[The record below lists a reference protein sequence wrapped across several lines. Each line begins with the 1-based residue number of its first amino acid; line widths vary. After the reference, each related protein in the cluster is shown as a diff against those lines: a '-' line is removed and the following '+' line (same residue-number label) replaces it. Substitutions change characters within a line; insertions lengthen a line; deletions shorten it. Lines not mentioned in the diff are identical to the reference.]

1 MRILKPAPAVLFWMK
16 NILLFIMMHQ
26 NYMRRTGFLY
36 DERFMLHLTGPEHPE
51 SPERLS
57 AIYRGVEEGGLL
69 PFLTQIKASRAKQE
83 WIEAVH
89 SLKLILRFEEASL
102 RGLDMLD
109 TPDNRLCRDT
119 FETAMLAAG
128 GVIDTVERVMKGE
141 IDNAFC
147 AVRPPG
153 HHAEANRVMGF
164 CFFNNIA
171 IAARYLQNKWGVKRI
186 GIVDFDVH
194 HGNGTQSIFEDDP
207 SVFFYSIH
215 EHPSFSYPGT
225 GREFEKGAGPG
236 LGFTLN
242 TTVLPGQGDE
252 AYKEF
257 LKRDLLPAFEQFK
270 PEVILVSAGFDAHID
285 DDMSDMNL
293 STEGFTWI
301 MKRLVT
307 MSEKYAGGRII
318 SVLEGGYCVN
328 RLPELLRNHVKILLD
343 TED

>member
-1 MRILKPAPAVLFWMK
+1 
-16 NILLFIMMHQ
+16 
-26 NYMRRTGFLY
+26 
-36 DERFMLHLTGPEHPE
+36 
-51 SPERLS
+51 
-57 AIYRGVEEGGLL
+57 
-69 PFLTQIKASRAKQE
+69 
-83 WIEAVH
+83 
-89 SLKLILRFEEASL
+89 
-102 RGLDMLD
+102 MLD